1 MTDDVRDT
9 FAALHHQVVTELL
22 HLLDGFFVN
31 LEYGLFEMADR
42 LDDEALRTRSF
53 NLMREM
59 RHQRPRILRT
69 FTRLLEAD
77 QVRWTEPCEE
87 IEEDEALHRHAGA
100 LARKGANHL
109 RPVLH
114 LIAERTAYA
123 TDRHAAEV
131 QLPISPVRLT
141 YNFLRS
147 CRLLEADETFAEMVN
162 ELFSRFVL
170 DRLGTVYGR
179 CNDRLGAAG
188 FLSEL
193 EAGRGEDSSAAES
206 AGRSGREVA

>member
-9 FAALHHQVVTELL
+9 FTALHHQVIAELL

-42 LDDEALRTRSF
+42 LDDEATRTRSF

-59 RHQRPRILRT
+59 RHQRPQILRT
-69 FTRLLEAD
+69 FTRFLEAD
-77 QVRWTEPCEE
+77 RARWTEPSKET
-87 IEEDEALHRHAGA
+87 EEDEALYRHASA

-147 CRLLEADETFAEMVN
+147 CRLLESDDTFAQMVN

-188 FLSEL
+188 FLSERQV
-193 EAGRGEDSSAAES
+193 GQGETSSAAPG